1 MKSWLD
7 AKGISYP
14 SNATKADLMK
24 LVNPDDNASSE
35 SDSTSVS
42 TVASQSNSSSASEV
56 AANSETAE

>member
-1 MKSWLD
+1 
-7 AKGISYP
+7 
-14 SNATKADLMK
+14 MK